1 MTTTAAQLEKA
12 MISALEFVPAN
23 TRLGPVPDGN
33 SPGPEIALRRCCAAW
48 KRAFKAYAEENNDK
62 EYPSSDFWG
71 AKLAGEAYRN
81 AMPLLVGYRGAR
93 DFIACAAHGILIG
106 AIPKEESGQ
115 VLYAAQVALS
125 IAQSQSR
132 QSGTAKNPVGRPPK
146 SASNAPAKLITPPLP
161 PAKIPNRVGR
171 KRRTPVESAV

>member
-125 IAQSQSR
+125 IAQSQCR
-132 QSGTAKNPVGRPPK
+132 MNKLPVSRPPK
-146 SASNAPAKLITPPLP
+146 QTSNAPEKSITPPLP
-161 PAKIPNRVGR
+161 PAKSPTRRGR
-171 KRRTPVESAV
+171 KRRTPVESAA

>member
-1 MTTTAAQLEKA
+1 MPKKPLMEYALRTA
-12 MISALEFVPAN
+12 IEFIPPNTSLVSIPSRYPAG
-23 TRLGPVPDGN
+23 TQA
-33 SPGPEIALRRCCAAW
+33 ALRRCCAAW
-48 KRAFKAYAEENNDK
+48 KRAFNAYMDK
-62 EYPSSDFWG
+62 DPDDNGGELWA
-71 AKLAGEAYRN
+71 AKEAGIAYRN
-81 AMPLLVGYRGAR
+81 AMPLLVGYEGAR
-93 DFIACAAHGILIG
+93 DYIACAAHGILIG
-106 AIPKEESGQ
+106 AIPKEDSGQ

-146 SASNAPAKLITPPLP
+146 SASNAHAKLITPPLP